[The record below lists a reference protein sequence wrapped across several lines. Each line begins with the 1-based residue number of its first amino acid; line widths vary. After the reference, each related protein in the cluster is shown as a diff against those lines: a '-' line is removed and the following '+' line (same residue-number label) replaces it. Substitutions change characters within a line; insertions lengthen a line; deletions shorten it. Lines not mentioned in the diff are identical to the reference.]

1 MYHPETVVVQ
11 REKSEDNPTGL
22 VTINKADF
30 DEAVDKLAAEPAA
43 EAEVSVV
50 IPAPAVPA
58 APEVQ
63 PAASD
68 VPVADAPAPWTKK

>member
-50 IPAPAVPA
+50 IPAPATTEVPA
-58 APEVQ
+58 ATETEV
-63 PAASD
+63 
-68 VPVADAPAPWTKK
+68 PAPWAKK